1 MVTGPLDTPGGTD
14 RLAGYRDV
22 LVEAGLPYDPALVA
36 EGDYRRAGGERAAR
50 RLLARAPDMDAVFV
64 ASDLM
69 AQGVVSV
76 LQQSGRSVPGDIAV
90 GGFDDSPGGHRHH
103 PGPHHHAPA
112 LRPHQ
117 RRDGPHAPRPDRG
130 RGHGRGDPSDGTGGP
145 GLGVSAPTVVTG
157 TDVGTGAAVNACESS
172 SRPVRVES
180 VGRSDPYSLIM
191 AASTAYSLVATDLDG
206 TLLRGDD
213 TALRPVARRARAGG
227 GGRARHLVVTGR
239 PAPRVRPLLDDLGST
254 GLAVCGQ
261 GAQVYDAGAD
271 RLLWSVTLDR
281 ELAETA
287 LGKIEAEV
295 GQVYAAV
302 DQDGVDGLT
311 LIEPGYL
318 MPHPTL
324 PAVRVGRRDDL
335 WCEPISKVLL
345 RHPDL
350 SDDELA
356 ATARSV
362 VGSLATV
369 TMSGPGTVELQ
380 PCGITKATG
389 LALAAEHLGL
399 RPAGHDRLRGHAQ
412 RHPHVRL
419 GGPRRRDGQRPP
431 RTQGRG
437 RRGDPRRTRTTASP
451 SSSNDCFARRSS

>member
-1 MVTGPLDTPGGTD
+1 
-14 RLAGYRDV
+14 
-22 LVEAGLPYDPALVA
+22 
-36 EGDYRRAGGERAAR
+36 
-50 RLLARAPDMDAVFV
+50 
-64 ASDLM
+64 
-69 AQGVVSV
+69 
-76 LQQSGRSVPGDIAV
+76 
-90 GGFDDSPGGHRHH
+90 
-103 PGPHHHAPA
+103 
-112 LRPHQ
+112 
-117 RRDGPHAPRPDRG
+117 
-130 RGHGRGDPSDGTGGP
+130 
-145 GLGVSAPTVVTG
+145 
-157 TDVGTGAAVNACESS
+157 
-172 SRPVRVES
+172 
-180 VGRSDPYSLIM
+180 M
-191 AASTAYSLVATDLDG
+191 AAPPAYTLIATDLDG

-213 TALRPVARRARAGG
+213 TLSDRSRAALARAVEAG
-227 GGRARHLVVTGR
+227 AQHLVVTGR
-239 PAPRVRPLLDDLGST
+239 PAPRVRPLLEDLGGK

-261 GAQVYDAGAD
+261 GAQLYDAGAD

-295 GQVYAAV
+295 GQVFAAV

-324 PAVRVGRRDDL
+324 PAVRVRRRDDL

-345 RHPDL
+345 RHQSL

-356 ATARSV
+356 DAARGV

-399 RPAGHDRLRGHAQ
+399 SREQALAFGDMPNDIPMFRWAAHGVAMANAHPELRAVADEVTLSNEDDGIAVVLERL
-412 RHPHVRL
+412 
-419 GGPRRRDGQRPP
+419 
-431 RTQGRG
+431 
-437 RRGDPRRTRTTASP
+437 
-451 SSSNDCFARRSS
+451 FA

>member
-1 MVTGPLDTPGGTD
+1 M
-14 RLAGYRDV
+14 
-22 LVEAGLPYDPALVA
+22 
-36 EGDYRRAGGERAAR
+36 
-50 RLLARAPDMDAVFV
+50 AP
-64 ASDLM
+64 
-69 AQGVVSV
+69 
-76 LQQSGRSVPGDIAV
+76 PIA
-90 GGFDDSPGGHRHH
+90 
-103 PGPHHHAPA
+103 
-112 LRPHQ
+112 
-117 RRDGPHAPRPDRG
+117 
-130 RGHGRGDPSDGTGGP
+130 
-145 GLGVSAPTVVTG
+145 
-157 TDVGTGAAVNACESS
+157 
-172 SRPVRVES
+172 
-180 VGRSDPYSLIM
+180 YSLI
-191 AASTAYSLVATDLDG
+191 ATDLDG

-213 TALRPVARRARAGG
+213 TLSDRTLDALGRVVAAG
-227 GGRARHLVVTGR
+227 AQHLVVTGR
-239 PAPRVRPLLDDLGST
+239 PAPRVRPLLDILGST

-261 GAQVYDAGAD
+261 GAQLYDAGAD

-324 PAVRVGRRDDL
+324 PAVRVRHRDDL

-345 RHPDL
+345 RHPTL

-356 ATARSV
+356 STARAV

-399 RPAGHDRLRGHAQ
+399 
-412 RHPHVRL
+412 
-419 GGPRRRDGQRPP
+419 GPRDTIAFGDMPNDIP
-431 RTQGRG
+431 MFDWAARG
-437 RRGDPRRTRTTASP
+437 VAMANAHPELKAVADEITAS
-451 SSSNDCFARRSS
+451 NEDDGIAVVLERLFADTLAHIAH

>member
-1 MVTGPLDTPGGTD
+1 M
-14 RLAGYRDV
+14 
-22 LVEAGLPYDPALVA
+22 
-36 EGDYRRAGGERAAR
+36 
-50 RLLARAPDMDAVFV
+50 AP
-64 ASDLM
+64 
-69 AQGVVSV
+69 
-76 LQQSGRSVPGDIAV
+76 PIA
-90 GGFDDSPGGHRHH
+90 
-103 PGPHHHAPA
+103 
-112 LRPHQ
+112 
-117 RRDGPHAPRPDRG
+117 
-130 RGHGRGDPSDGTGGP
+130 
-145 GLGVSAPTVVTG
+145 
-157 TDVGTGAAVNACESS
+157 
-172 SRPVRVES
+172 
-180 VGRSDPYSLIM
+180 YSLI
-191 AASTAYSLVATDLDG
+191 ATDLDG

-213 TALRPVARRARAGG
+213 TLSDRTLDALGRVVAAG
-227 GGRARHLVVTGR
+227 AQHLVVTGR
-239 PAPRVRPLLDDLGST
+239 PAPRVRPLLDILGST

-261 GAQVYDAGAD
+261 GAQLYDAGAD

-324 PAVRVGRRDDL
+324 PAVRVRRRDDL

-345 RHPDL
+345 RHPTL

-356 ATARSV
+356 ATARAV

-399 RPAGHDRLRGHAQ
+399 
-412 RHPHVRL
+412 
-419 GGPRRRDGQRPP
+419 GPRETIAFGDMPNDIP
-431 RTQGRG
+431 MFDWAARG
-437 RRGDPRRTRTTASP
+437 VAMANAHPELKAVADEITAS
-451 SSSNDCFARRSS
+451 NEDDGIAVVLERLFADTLAHITR

>member
-1 MVTGPLDTPGGTD
+1 M
-14 RLAGYRDV
+14 
-22 LVEAGLPYDPALVA
+22 
-36 EGDYRRAGGERAAR
+36 
-50 RLLARAPDMDAVFV
+50 AV
-64 ASDLM
+64 
-69 AQGVVSV
+69 
-76 LQQSGRSVPGDIAV
+76 P
-90 GGFDDSPGGHRHH
+90 
-103 PGPHHHAPA
+103 
-112 LRPHQ
+112 
-117 RRDGPHAPRPDRG
+117 
-130 RGHGRGDPSDGTGGP
+130 
-145 GLGVSAPTVVTG
+145 
-157 TDVGTGAAVNACESS
+157 
-172 SRPVRVES
+172 
-180 VGRSDPYSLIM
+180 
-191 AASTAYSLVATDLDG
+191 TAYSLVATDLDG

-213 TALRPVARRARAGG
+213 TLSDRSLAALARVAEAG
-227 GGRARHLVVTGR
+227 ARHLVVTGR

-324 PAVRVGRRDDL
+324 PAVRVDRRDDL

-345 RHPDL
+345 RHPSL

-356 ATARSV
+356 ATARGV

-389 LALAAEHLGL
+389 LALAADYLGL
-399 RPAGHDRLRGHAQ
+399 GPEQTIAFGDMPNDIPMFDWAAHGVAMANAHPELKSVADEVTLSNEDDGIAVVLERLF
-412 RHPHVRL
+412 PK
-419 GGPRRRDGQRPP
+419 
-431 RTQGRG
+431 
-437 RRGDPRRTRTTASP
+437 S
-451 SSSNDCFARRSS
+451 

>member
-1 MVTGPLDTPGGTD
+1 M
-14 RLAGYRDV
+14 
-22 LVEAGLPYDPALVA
+22 
-36 EGDYRRAGGERAAR
+36 
-50 RLLARAPDMDAVFV
+50 AP
-64 ASDLM
+64 
-69 AQGVVSV
+69 
-76 LQQSGRSVPGDIAV
+76 PIA
-90 GGFDDSPGGHRHH
+90 
-103 PGPHHHAPA
+103 
-112 LRPHQ
+112 
-117 RRDGPHAPRPDRG
+117 
-130 RGHGRGDPSDGTGGP
+130 
-145 GLGVSAPTVVTG
+145 
-157 TDVGTGAAVNACESS
+157 
-172 SRPVRVES
+172 
-180 VGRSDPYSLIM
+180 YSLI
-191 AASTAYSLVATDLDG
+191 ATDLDG

-213 TALRPVARRARAGG
+213 TLSDRTLDALGRVVAAG
-227 GGRARHLVVTGR
+227 AQHLVVTGR
-239 PAPRVRPLLDDLGST
+239 PAPRVRPLLDILGST

-261 GAQVYDAGAD
+261 GAQLYDAGAD

-324 PAVRVGRRDDL
+324 PAVRVRRRDDL

-345 RHPDL
+345 RHPTL

-356 ATARSV
+356 ATARAV

-399 RPAGHDRLRGHAQ
+399 
-412 RHPHVRL
+412 
-419 GGPRRRDGQRPP
+419 GPRETIAFGDMPNDIP
-431 RTQGRG
+431 MFDWAARG
-437 RRGDPRRTRTTASP
+437 VAMANAHPELKAVADEITAS
-451 SSSNDCFARRSS
+451 NEDDGIAVVLERLFADTLAHIAR

>member
-1 MVTGPLDTPGGTD
+1 M
-14 RLAGYRDV
+14 
-22 LVEAGLPYDPALVA
+22 
-36 EGDYRRAGGERAAR
+36 AA
-50 RLLARAPDMDAVFV
+50 P
-64 ASDLM
+64 
-69 AQGVVSV
+69 
-76 LQQSGRSVPGDIAV
+76 IA
-90 GGFDDSPGGHRHH
+90 
-103 PGPHHHAPA
+103 
-112 LRPHQ
+112 
-117 RRDGPHAPRPDRG
+117 
-130 RGHGRGDPSDGTGGP
+130 
-145 GLGVSAPTVVTG
+145 
-157 TDVGTGAAVNACESS
+157 
-172 SRPVRVES
+172 
-180 VGRSDPYSLIM
+180 YSLI
-191 AASTAYSLVATDLDG
+191 ATDLDG

-213 TALRPVARRARAGG
+213 TLSDRSLDALAQVAAAG
-227 GGRARHLVVTGR
+227 AQHLVVTGR
-239 PAPRVRPLLDDLGST
+239 PAPRVRPLFDDLGRR

-261 GAQVYDAGAD
+261 GAQLYDVGAD

-324 PAVRVGRRDDL
+324 PAVRVERRDDL

-345 RHPDL
+345 RHPAL
-350 SDDELA
+350 CDDELA
-356 ATARSV
+356 ATARAV

-399 RPAGHDRLRGHAQ
+399 GPQDTIAFGDMPNDIPMFRWAAHGVAMANAHPELKEMADEITLSNEDDGIAVVLERLLAGPGG
-412 RHPHVRL
+412 L
-419 GGPRRRDGQRPP
+419 GASG
-431 RTQGRG
+431 GRG
-437 RRGDPRRTRTTASP
+437 LGSQGV
-451 SSSNDCFARRSS
+451 